1 MFAWHEGDMN
11 IAWQR
16 PLAAS
21 FKAGSPRV
29 TLQLNLVS
37 LLHLTPGCPTSLIF
51 LTCSLVSTMHW
62 HTATFPL
69 CSKSQSP

>member
-21 FKAGSPRV
+21 FEAGSPRV

-37 LLHLTPGCPTSLIF
+37 LLHLTRLDKPGDT
-51 LTCSLVSTMHW
+51 V
-62 HTATFPL
+62 
-69 CSKSQSP
+69 